1 MVAPEPKVI
10 GVTQNIVSETRPT
23 IVGDVDFLAA
33 VLLPALPAILPLLS
47 T

>member
-10 GVTQNIVSETRPT
+10 GVTQNIVSETRPN

-33 VLLPALPAILPLLS
+33 VLLPAILPLLS